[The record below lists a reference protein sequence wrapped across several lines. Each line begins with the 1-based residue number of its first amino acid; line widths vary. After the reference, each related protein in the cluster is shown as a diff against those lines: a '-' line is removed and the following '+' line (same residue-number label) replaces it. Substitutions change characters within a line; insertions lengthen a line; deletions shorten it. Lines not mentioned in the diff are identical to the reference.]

1 MKAFQN
7 NRMNR
12 MMPHWPLLKRYN
24 GPPQNL
30 NPPGPHPPGQHA
42 SVIDGNDRQQG
53 EMGKPV
59 AKHERTLSIGELL
72 EAYERF
78 KSNDTPAPKSLDVV
92 RYVELLR
99 TENNDLHDR
108 CQHAEKL
115 TKDRE
120 ARLRKVGED
129 VVSMIRKLHPGAM
142 DWMSERGEPT
152 ISGILDFLLK
162 QHESEWNESR
172 NLRQQ
177 LRKTKENESSLQK
190 QLLEEEAS
198 HWKDV
203 ARVKE
208 DWRNQVRFEQNTHK
222 LQIASLEEGHK
233 EQIRENEERHNEEI
247 RLLIAGYEEKLR
259 KQKNELEN
267 DKAILQKGLLTVF
280 ERFEPIPDNK
290 FQVRFDE
297 LKSLVVTLSRGA
309 FDAHAAKQ
317 GDPPRKYRKYVLEST
332 LWTILVDGI
341 FSTPFK
347 VLGDY
352 GEYLAVVWSQLFGE
366 RTFILYSL
374 LHYEYLTRNRD
385 NVQPNHFHMAWA
397 GQPL

>member
-1 MKAFQN
+1 MKPFQN
-7 NRMNR
+7 NRMESLR
-12 MMPHWPLLKRYN
+12 RFASPFKRHSD
-24 GPPQNL
+24 PPQNP
-30 NPPGPHPPGQHA
+30 NPSGPHPPGQHRTGQHT
-42 SVIDGNDRQQG
+42 SGDDGKDRQQG
-53 EMGKPV
+53 EMKKPL
-59 AKHERTLSIGELL
+59 ANHERTLSNRELL

-78 KSNDTPAPKSLDVV
+78 KSSDMPAPKRSDVV

-99 TENNDLHDR
+99 TESNDFGNR
-108 CQHAEKL
+108 CRQAENAA
-115 TKDRE
+115 KDRE
-120 ARLRKVGED
+120 ALLQKVRED
-129 VVSMIRKLHPGAM
+129 VVFVIRKLHPGAM
-142 DWMSERGEPT
+142 DWMSERGKLT
-152 ISGILDFLLK
+152 INGILDFLLK

-177 LRKTKENESSLQK
+177 LRKTKENESSLQQ

-198 HWKDV
+198 HRQDV

-208 DWRNQVRFEQNTHK
+208 DWQNQVHFEQNFHK

-247 RLLIAGYEEKLR
+247 RFLMADYDKRLRNQETEYEEKLR

-267 DKAILQKGLLTVF
+267 DKGILQKGLLTVF

-290 FQVRFDE
+290 FQTRFDE

-309 FDAHAAKQ
+309 FDARAAKQ
-317 GDPPRKYRKYVLEST
+317 GDPPRKYRKHVLEGT

-366 RTFILYSL
+366 STFILYSL
-374 LHYEYLTRNRD
+374 CYITNI
-385 NVQPNHFHMAWA
+385 
-397 GQPL
+397 

>member
-1 MKAFQN
+1 MGRF
-7 NRMNR
+7 
-12 MMPHWPLLKRYN
+12 KRWVSHYSD
-24 GPPQNL
+24 PPQNP
-30 NPPGPHPPGQHA
+30 NPSGPRPLGQHGTGQHT
-42 SVIDGNDRQQG
+42 SVDGGKDKQQG
-53 EMGKPV
+53 EMEKSG
-59 AKHERTLSIGELL
+59 ANHERTPSVEELL

-78 KSNDTPAPKSLDVV
+78 KSNDTPAPKRLDVV

-99 TENNDLHDR
+99 TANNDFSGR
-108 CQHAEKL
+108 CQQAENV

-120 ARLRKVGED
+120 VLLQKVWED
-129 VVSMIRKLHPGAM
+129 VVSVIRKLHPGAI
-142 DWMSERGEPT
+142 DRMSERERLT
-152 ISGILDFLLK
+152 ISGTLDFLLK
-162 QHESEWNESR
+162 QHEFEWNESR

-177 LRKTKENESSLQK
+177 LRKTKENESSLQQ

-208 DWRNQVRFEQNTHK
+208 DWQNQVQSEQNTHK
-222 LQIASLEEGHK
+222 LQIGSLEEGHK
-233 EQIRENEERHNEEI
+233 EQIRKNEERHNEKI
-247 RLLIAGYEEKLR
+247 RLLIAEYEEKLR

-267 DKAILQKGLLTVF
+267 DKGILQRGLLTVF
-280 ERFEPIPDNK
+280 ERFEPIPDK
-290 FQVRFDE
+290 RFQIRFDE

-317 GDPPRKYRKYVLEST
+317 GDPPRKYRKYALEST

-366 RTFILYSL
+366 STFILYSL
-374 LHYEYLTRNRD
+374 LQYECLTRNRD
-385 NVQPNHFHMAWA
+385 NVQAKHFHMA
-397 GQPL
+397 

>member
-1 MKAFQN
+1 MKPFQN
-7 NRMNR
+7 NRMEKFKR
-12 MMPHWPLLKRYN
+12 LTAPLKRYSN
-24 GPPQNL
+24 PPQNP
-30 NPPGPHPPGQHA
+30 NP
-42 SVIDGNDRQQG
+42 SVAN
-53 EMGKPV
+53 
-59 AKHERTLSIGELL
+59 HERTLSIEEFL

-78 KSNDTPAPKSLDVV
+78 KSNDTPAPKRSDVV

-99 TENNDLHDR
+99 TENNDFGDR
-108 CQHAEKL
+108 CRQAEIA

-120 ARLRKVGED
+120 ALLRKVKED

-142 DWMSERGEPT
+142 DGMSERGKLT

-177 LRKTKENESSLQK
+177 LRKTKENESSLQQ

-198 HWKDV
+198 HRKDV

-208 DWRNQVRFEQNTHK
+208 DCRNQVHFEQNFHK

-233 EQIRENEERHNEEI
+233 EQIRENEERHEEEI
-247 RLLIAGYEEKLR
+247 RLLMANYDKKLGNQETEYEEKLR

-267 DKAILQKGLLTVF
+267 DKGILQKGLLTVL

-290 FQVRFDE
+290 FQTRFDE

-352 GEYLAVVWSQLFGE
+352 GEYLATVWSQLFGE
-366 RTFILYSL
+366 GTFILYSL
-374 LHYEYLTRNRD
+374 LQYEYLTRNRD

-397 GQPL
+397 GQPF